1 MKKDSTARKPVKAGT
16 SKASAAEK
24 RKAFVEAFFANGEN
38 ATQAAIS
45 AGFSAKTAGVTG
57 AKLVKD
63 PRVLAEISKRR
74 ADLCSK
80 LEITTERILQ
90 ERARLAFYDPRKLF
104 DGDGKPIPIHLLDD
118 DTAAALAGLDV
129 HEEFAGS
136 GEDRVFIGYTKKY
149 KLPDKNSSL
158 TALEKIKGMYEQDN
172 KQAAEATGEA
182 VAQAMRGIILNFDDV
197 KAAVLGR

>member
-1 MKKDSTARKPVKAGT
+1 MSRKPIIKAGT
-16 SKASAAEK
+16 SRASAEIK
-24 RKAFVEAFFANGEN
+24 RKAFVEFYFANGEN

-57 AKLVKD
+57 AKMLKD
-63 PRVLAEISKRR
+63 PRVLAEITRR
-74 ADLCSK
+74 RSELCAN
-80 LEITTERILQ
+80 LEISTERILK

-104 DGDGKPIPIHLLDD
+104 DSDGKPIPIHLLDD

-129 HEEFAGS
+129 HEEYAGT
-136 GEDRVFIGYTKKY
+136 GDDRVFVGYTKKY

-172 KQAAEATGEA
+172 KQAGEA
-182 VAQAMRGIILNFDDV
+182 AGTAAGQAVAAGVDAAMAALNQKLAAHRG
-197 KAAVLGR
+197 

>member
-1 MKKDSTARKPVKAGT
+1 MSSKSRTKAGT
-16 SKASAAEK
+16 SRASAADK
-24 RKAFVEAFFANGEN
+24 RKAFVEFYFANGEN

-57 AKLVKD
+57 AKMLKD
-63 PRVLAEISKRR
+63 PRVLAEITRR
-74 ADLCSK
+74 RSELCAN
-80 LEITTERILQ
+80 LEISTERILK

-129 HEEFAGS
+129 HEEYAGT

-172 KQAAEATGEA
+172 KQTGEA
-182 VAQAMRGIILNFDDV
+182 AGTAAGQVVAAGVDAAMAMLSEKLNARRG
-197 KAAVLGR
+197 